1 MIRRP
6 PRSTL
11 FPYTTLFRSQSV
23 LGAGAPRVPG
33 PFSSRAYQC
42 LDSPSAY
49 TSAPRETSRG
59 DLHIILGFTASN
71 IKKRPDCAK
80 DHLDRGSR
88 SAGSWPRP
96 GNTSVSNRTTKC
108 RKPDTPPG
116 ASGAPGSPM
125 KPSASTDE
133 YAALG

>member
-1 MIRRP
+1 RP
-6 PRSTL
+6 CGACVD
-11 FPYTTLFRSQSV
+11 QSV

-59 DLHIILGFTASN
+59 DLHIILGFTPSN

-80 DHLDRGSR
+80 GYLTGGAVRPVLGHGLEIPRYRTALR
-88 SAGSWPRP
+88 SAESPTHHPVLLELP
-96 GNTSVSNRTTKC
+96 GR
-108 RKPDTPPG
+108 
-116 ASGAPGSPM
+116 
-125 KPSASTDE
+125 
-133 YAALG
+133 L